1 MLQTHRAGLVVS
13 HGLLQV
19 VVMTVALVPNL
30 LNAQDTNAKRIP
42 ITLGDYRFS
51 PHQLALEAG
60 QPVLLE
66 LTNSDNL
73 TPHNFTLK
81 DSEGKLDI
89 DIDVSAATT
98 REVAL
103 TPELTGTYVFYCSKK
118 LPFLKSHREHGME
131 GTLVVTHD
139 SH

>member
-1 MLQTHRAGLVVS
+1 MLQAHRVGLAIS
-13 HGLLQV
+13 HGLPQSILIAA
-19 VVMTVALVPNL
+19 ALLPCL

-51 PHQLALEAG
+51 PHQLTLEAG

-81 DSEGKLDI
+81 DSAGKLDI
-89 DIDVSAATT
+89 DIDVSAGTT

-103 TPELTGTYVFYCSKK
+103 TPELPGAYIFYCSKK
-118 LPFLKSHREHGME
+118 LPFLKSHRKRGME
-131 GTLVVTHD
+131 GTLLVTPA